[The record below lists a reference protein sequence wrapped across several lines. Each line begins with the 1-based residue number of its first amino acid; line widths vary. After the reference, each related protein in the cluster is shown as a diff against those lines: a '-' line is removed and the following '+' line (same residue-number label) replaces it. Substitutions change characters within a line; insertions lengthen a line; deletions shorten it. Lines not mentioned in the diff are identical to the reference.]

1 MNTNQEAPSAN
12 INIKTSSTTENK
24 EPKDKQDT
32 QNSSCSDKKICKLW
46 NFCKSKL
53 FYFLMASGTVVSSY
67 LIWKKYYKKH

>member
-32 QNSSCSDKKICKLW
+32 QNQY
-46 NFCKSKL
+46 
-53 FYFLMASGTVVSSY
+53 YFIS
-67 LIWKKYYKKH
+67 